1 MRSSLLPAVVSRLP
15 GLPRRARRGGP
26 GSERG
31 SILPY
36 VSVAC
41 AVLATVALALMTG
54 LGDVTLRRRDATT
67 AADAAAL
74 AAAEAWADSIESMY
88 DDAYGAD
95 DEDGLWGAAGS
106 GIGSFAGS
114 GARSAAQRYASRN
127 GATLTSLSIDS
138 ARRQVTVSVETD
150 TPVEATGE
158 TMSASAT
165 AEVVLEEGACLS
177 GGKVGFDI
185 GGTCVTTRPGKT
197 RTSTSTTGSSPA
209 ASAPPTSFT
218 APKGMAEKA
227 TVSTRLVP

>member
-1 MRSSLLPAVVSRLP
+1 MRVRSSLLPPVVSRLL
-15 GLPRRARRGGP
+15 GRPRRARRGRP

-41 AVLATVALALMTG
+41 AVLATVALALMAG
-54 LGDVTLRRRDATT
+54 LGDVTLHRRDATT

-74 AAAEAWADSIESMY
+74 AAAQAWADSIESMY

-95 DEDGLWGAAGS
+95 DDDGLWGAAGS
-106 GIGSFAGS
+106 GIGSFAGAGVR
-114 GARSAAQRYASRN
+114 GAASRYASRN

-158 TMSASAT
+158 TMTASAT

-185 GGTCVTTRPGKT
+185 GGTCVTAKPGK
-197 RTSTSTTGSSPA
+197 TSTSTSGS
-209 ASAPPTSFT
+209 SAPPTPFT
-218 APKGMAEKA
+218 VPEGMAEKA
-227 TVSTRLVP
+227 TVSTRLVR

>member
-1 MRSSLLPAVVSRLP
+1 MRPSLLRSAVSWLP
-15 GLPRRARRGGP
+15 CLSLRPRRGGP

-54 LGDVTLRRRDATT
+54 LGDVTLHRRDATT

-74 AAAEAWADSIESMY
+74 AAAQAWADSIESMY

-95 DEDGLWGAAGS
+95 DDDGLWGAAGS
-106 GIGSFAGS
+106 GIGSFAGAGVR
-114 GARSAAQRYASRN
+114 GAASRYASRN

-138 ARRQVTVSVETD
+138 TRRQVTVSVETD

-158 TMSASAT
+158 TMTASAT

-185 GGTCVTTRPGKT
+185 GGTCVTAQPNKT
-197 RTSTSTTGSSPA
+197 TTSTSTGGSSPT

-218 APKGMAEKA
+218 VPEGMADQA
-227 TVSTRLVP
+227 TVSTKLVR